1 MMTVA
6 SFLSFLGIL
15 IGLVSVAFPLRFLYI
30 RDRRTAAIVLT
41 VSVVAFL
48 PVTAIDGAKEQ
59 ALARQEQPA
68 IAPTPKSPAELA
80 EEVCQ
85 TPGAIP
91 DCEVVLTKQIAEE
104 RAHPKKP
111 EPVPA
116 VASRKGS
123 CNSDWRQCAD
133 NADLM
138 NNFKDSSRGSLS
150 CQYAAKKL
158 AKYGA
163 PSFPFFSFSTFSSG
177 NEFVRTGQATLVE
190 PNAEFQN
197 GYGTIVHI
205 VVTCKYDLNSQQVV
219 DVSLD

>member
-6 SFLSFLGIL
+6 SFLSFFGIM

-30 RDRRTAAIVLT
+30 RDRRMAAIVLT
-41 VSVVAFL
+41 VSVVTFL

-59 ALARQEQPA
+59 ALARQEHA
-68 IAPTPKSPAELA
+68 IAPTSKSPAELA

-85 TPGAIP
+85 APGAIP
-91 DCEVVLTKQIAEE
+91 DCEAVLTKQIAEE
-104 RAHPKKP
+104 GGHPKKP

-116 VASRKGS
+116 ADSRNGS
-123 CNSDWRQCAD
+123 CNSDWRQCSD

-138 NNFKDSSRGSLS
+138 NNFKDSSRSSLS

-163 PSFPFFSFSTFSSG
+163 PSFPFFSFSNFNSG
-177 NEFVRTGQATLVE
+177 NDFVRTGQATLVE
-190 PNAEFQN
+190 PDAEFQN
-197 GYGTIVHI
+197 ASGTIVHI
-205 VVTCKYDLNSQQVV
+205 VVTCKYDLNSQRVV